1 MSVVALYSRPGC
13 HLCEEVKHQLE
24 SLRHQHSF
32 EFIEVNIDVDALL
45 RHRYNEQVPVVTIDG
60 ELVSRYRLNPG
71 RFLAKLRAAGK
82 TSPEDR

>member
-24 SLRHQHSF
+24 SLRREHSF
-32 EFIEVNIDVDALL
+32 ELLEVNIDLDTAL
-45 RHRYNEQVPVVTIDG
+45 RQRYNEQVPVVTIDG

-71 RFLAKLRAAGK
+71 RFLAKLRAAGTGTK
-82 TSPEDR
+82 RKP

>member
-24 SLRHQHSF
+24 SLGREHSF
-32 EFIEVNIDVDALL
+32 ELLEVNIDLDTAL
-45 RHRYNEQVPVVTIDG
+45 RQRYNEQVPVVTIDG

-71 RFLAKLRAAGK
+71 RFLAKLRAAGTGTK
-82 TSPEDR
+82 RKP